1 MVLLKL
7 LPLLIPLLIYL
18 LTKMA
23 RAYVSKI
30 IFTKQNRKSE
40 QMLSCSVCGTYVHES
55 LVIKKYGN
63 SYCSK
68 DCSKS

>member
-1 MVLLKL
+1 MLLKL
-7 LPLLIPLLIYL
+7 LPLLIPPLIYFL
-18 LTKMA
+18 IKLA
-23 RAYVSKI
+23 RLYISRI
-30 IFTKQNRKSE
+30 IFSEQNKKSE

-63 SYCSK
+63 SFCSK